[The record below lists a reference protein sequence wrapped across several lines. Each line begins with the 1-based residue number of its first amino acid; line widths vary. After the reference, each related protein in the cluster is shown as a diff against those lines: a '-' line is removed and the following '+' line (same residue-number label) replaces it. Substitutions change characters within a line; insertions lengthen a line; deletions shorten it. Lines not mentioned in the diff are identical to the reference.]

1 MATLAPDLTTY
12 EQPEST
18 EAAKAV
24 LIIILLNL
32 NTFFFL
38 LSSNNNFMSSLP
50 IKISDANS

>member
-24 LIIILLNL
+24 VSIILLN
-32 NTFFFL
+32 
-38 LSSNNNFMSSLP
+38 
-50 IKISDANS
+50 